1 MPGAVQRLVWSKYG
15 AHPWWPAVVTG
26 TKGEKLKVDFGDQ
39 EFGVVKP
46 GFVQDFKS
54 GKFTC

>member
-1 MPGAVQRLVWSKYG
+1 M
-15 AHPWWPAVVTG
+15 VTG